1 MALIRYLLA
10 DGSERSVEIDPGMSV
25 MAGAIQNNVPGI
37 EAECGGS
44 MDCATCH
51 VYVDAAHIEA
61 LPVPT
66 DQELELLDGV
76 AAQREPT
83 SRLSCQIIVT
93 PEIDGLVIRIPEKQL

>member
-1 MALIRYLLA
+1 MARVRYVLA
-10 DGSERSVEIDPGMSV
+10 DGSERSVVIDAGMSV

-51 VYVDAAHIEA
+51 VYVDAAHA
-61 LPVPT
+61 ATLPPAT
-66 DQELELLDGV
+66 EHEHELLDGV

-93 PEIDGLVIRIPEKQL
+93 PDIDVLTIRIPERQL